1 MRKENYE
8 QIRTKSNYYFRS
20 SRNDGEQSMKN
31 VYVVEKESGLVKI
44 GVSGNVKNR
53 IATLSMQGGFKVK
66 NLYVT
71 EECSNHYNL
80 ERIIHANLR
89 DKRRI
94 GEWFEMSFEEAVST
108 VDKYFSI
115 YGKKENVKKDYADM
129 ADKFFDRVSQLQ

>member
-1 MRKENYE
+1 
-8 QIRTKSNYYFRS
+8 
-20 SRNDGEQSMKN
+20 MKN

>member
-1 MRKENYE
+1 
-8 QIRTKSNYYFRS
+8 
-20 SRNDGEQSMKN
+20 MKN
-31 VYVVEKESGLVKI
+31 VYVVEKENGLVKI
-44 GVSGNVKNR
+44 GVSENVKSR

-66 NLYVT
+66 NLYAT
-71 EECSNHYNL
+71 EKCSNHYNL

-115 YGKKENVKKDYADM
+115 YGKKENVKKDYSTM
-129 ADKFFDRVSQLQ
+129 ADKFWDRVSQLQ